1 MARKK
6 TNPDVTPEKKEEVK
20 LPLLEYKV
28 LNSNSKNTAI
38 HTLMVQVKNK
48 KLNLFHAVQRRS
60 EQWDLQKKSKF
71 LNSLITGIISPEIVI
86 CEMNGEKFVCDGKQR
101 LSCLDE
107 FINKKDTKLTVF
119 GRKFDELDENTKEA
133 LTGSNINVVTYS
145 DCTDEDVFSIFE
157 RMNNGVSLSGPQKSK
172 SYASIAILEKI
183 NKILD
188 TPFFTEKSNITKGQ
202 KLKDE
207 DFNVVIQSCILV
219 SGWDF
224 KNFSSKEVD
233 RFLQENDEQ
242 TIMNTLE
249 VIKNNVDLLDSIIT
263 EKHKNLKKIHLP
275 MIISTV
281 NDSPEYKDKLLNF
294 LNDYDNQTEYRQYCQ
309 GSTSQKENVIGRLI
323 FWKSN

>member
-6 TNPDVTPEKKEEVK
+6 KETVEATPEKV
-20 LPLLEYKV
+20 LPPLEYKT
-28 LNSNSKNTAI
+28 LNSSSKNTAI
-38 HTLMVQVKNK
+38 HSLMVQVKNK
-48 KLNLFHAVQRRS
+48 KLDMNHVCQRKS
-60 EQWDLQKKSKF
+60 EQWDMVKKSKF
-71 LNSLITGIISPEIVI
+71 LESLITGIISPEIVI
-86 CEMNGEKFVCDGKQR
+86 CEINSKKFVCDGKQR

-107 FINKKDTKLTVF
+107 YINRKDTKLTVF
-119 GRKFDELDENTKEA
+119 SRKFDELDEATKDA

-309 GSTSQKENVIGRLI
+309 GSTSQKENVLGRLN
-323 FWKSN
+323 FWKS

>member
-6 TNPDVTPEKKEEVK
+6 KETVEATPEKV
-20 LPLLEYKV
+20 LPPLEYKT
-28 LNSNSKNTAI
+28 LNSSSKNTAI
-38 HTLMVQVKNK
+38 HSLMVQVKSK
-48 KLNLFHAVQRRS
+48 KLNLFHPVQRRS

-71 LNSLITGIISPEIVI
+71 LHSLITGIISPEIVI

-107 FINKKDTKLTVF
+107 YINKKDTKLTVF
-119 GRKFDELDENTKEA
+119 DRKFDELDEGTKEA
-133 LTGSNINVVTYS
+133 LTSSNINVITYN
-145 DCTDEDVFSIFE
+145 DCTDADVFSIFE

-172 SYASIAILEKI
+172 SYASIAILENI

-309 GSTSQKENVIGRLI
+309 GSTSQKENVLGRLN
-323 FWKSN
+323 FWKS